1 MPFPITTWRTNM
13 RNLFAVCRRLDGVQ
27 ADDLIGVVGL
37 FALIPLILSIG
48 GAK

>member
-1 MPFPITTWRTNM
+1 MPFPFPTWSLEM
-13 RNLFAVCRRLDGVQ
+13 RKLFAVCRRLDGLR

-48 GAK
+48 GGK

>member
-1 MPFPITTWRTNM
+1 MPFPFTTWRTTM
-13 RNLFAVCRRLDGVQ
+13 RKLFAVCRRPAHQWAEDV
-27 ADDLIGVVGL
+27 IVVLGL